1 MNIITY
7 INNLIRDAHR
17 WQKVKI
23 GKSKIDEIKTHWY
36 SFSITQIVFIILSVL
51 YVIFKENPF
60 KTDLIGY
67 ISAMFSIF
75 VGLLLSL
82 LILMFDK
89 YQNFDFTT
97 DDRGTRDAAY
107 IRKLKRFFIQFN
119 TLTTY
124 SILIAILNIVLL
136 LLCFIFDF
144 FNEKVSLQSFVNE
157 IITNKCFN
165 WKYLQ
170 DLVILLHRVVA
181 IYFVLDF
188 FYLLIYSLTSIYSF
202 INKEYNK

>member
-1 MNIITY
+1 MNILTY
-7 INNLIRDAHR
+7 IKNLIKEAYK
-17 WQKVKI
+17 WQKSRI
-23 GKSKIDEIKTHWY
+23 GKSDIEGIKAHWY
-36 SFSITQIVFIILSVL
+36 NFSIIQILFIILSLL
-51 YVIFKENPF
+51 YVSFKENPF
-60 KTDLIGY
+60 NTDLIGY
-67 ISAMFSIF
+67 VSAMFSIF

-97 DDRGTRDAAY
+97 DNRGIRDTAY

-157 IITNKCFN
+157 IITNKCFD

-170 DLVILLHRVVA
+170 YLVILSHRATV

>member
-1 MNIITY
+1 MSIITY
-7 INNLIRDAHR
+7 IKNLIEDAHK

-23 GKSKIDEIKTHWY
+23 GKSNIDEIKTHWY
-36 SFSITQIVFIILSVL
+36 SFSIAQILFIILSVL

-60 KTDLIGY
+60 NADLIGY

-97 DDRGTRDAAY
+97 DGRSIRDAAY
-107 IRKLKRFFIQFN
+107 VRKLKRFFIQFN

-124 SILIAILNIVLL
+124 SILIAILNIVFL

-144 FNEKVSLQSFVNE
+144 FNEKVSFLSFINE
-157 IITNKCFN
+157 IITNKCFD

-170 DLVILLHRVVA
+170 NLVILLHRATA